1 MDEESGGK
9 VQEPGFDDVEN
20 IADKLLEASF
30 CNAMK
35 LLLYTSKGVLW
46 TLRGSELYSAKNIN
60 PNFVS
65 ISFVSWKEYCK

>member
-9 VQEPGFDDVEN
+9 VQERWFADVEN

-30 CNAMK
+30 CNAIK

-65 ISFVSWKEYCK
+65 ISFASWKEYCK

>member
-9 VQEPGFDDVEN
+9 VQERWFADVEN

-30 CNAMK
+30 CNAIK

>member
-9 VQEPGFDDVEN
+9 VQERWFADVEN

-65 ISFVSWKEYCK
+65 ISFISWKEYCK